1 MTRTLKATLSV
12 VATIRV
18 GWVKPLFTT
27 FFTFKLIH
35 RPVLFIYTKSIN
47 FFWFVNLSHLVIST
61 YVTNVSVVRI
71 MAMYFESET
80 VAWVS
85 VVIFRITAY
94 FCMAKV
100 LCTINMEITGN
111 RSINC
116 IESLNWSSRSH
127 PDSKST
133 IVQMFYFLRYPVV
146 CSISFVWQAVV
157 QLLGI
162 FLTFDGI
169 QKAIWVTRVIRSS
182 PKMSNTLYSIDLC

>member
-1 MTRTLKATLSV
+1 MVCIPTDC
-12 VATIRV
+12 
-18 GWVKPLFTT
+18 
-27 FFTFKLIH
+27 
-35 RPVLFIYTKSIN
+35 
-47 FFWFVNLSHLVIST
+47 FVNLSHLVIST

-133 IVQMFYFLRYPVV
+133 MVQMFYVLRYPVV